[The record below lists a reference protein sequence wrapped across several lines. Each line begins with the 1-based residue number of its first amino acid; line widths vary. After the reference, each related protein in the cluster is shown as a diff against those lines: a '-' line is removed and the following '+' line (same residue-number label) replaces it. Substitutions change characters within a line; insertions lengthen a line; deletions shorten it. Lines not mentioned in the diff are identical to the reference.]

1 MSGEQ
6 NMTQYK
12 KRILLRTVR
21 RALITA
27 AALAALP
34 LALSVFLPR
43 ARVLALG
50 ALVPLLYLLV
60 RAYHISAYAETL
72 GVIRDVQLINADDD
86 PATAAAIVFTDI
98 DTGHECETS
107 RTITHYGDYVEG
119 CEDELAAMLAE
130 DRKKIGM
137 LVPVLYFRQNPG
149 TNIIYME
156 DMQEP

>member
-1 MSGEQ
+1 
-6 NMTQYK
+6 MTQYK

-86 PATAAAIVFTDI
+86 PATAAAIVYKDAVF
-98 DTGHECETS
+98 DTNECPDYRHTAAGNIKKS
-107 RTITHYGDYVEG
+107 RAFAV
-119 CEDELAAMLAE
+119 L
-130 DRKKIGM
+130 
-137 LVPVLYFRQNPG
+137 PVLPA
-149 TNIIYME
+149 E
-156 DMQEP
+156 L